1 MINLRRSKER
11 GFAEHGWLKSQHS
24 FSFANYHDPKHMGF
38 GPLRVINEDWVAG
51 GMGFQTHGHRDM
63 EIITYVMEGALAH
76 KDSMGNN
83 AVILPGEVQK
93 MTAGSGIMHSEFNHL
108 KDQTTHLYQIW
119 IEPNEFGLTPSYW
132 QKSFELELNK
142 EKFILVAS
150 RDGRDESILIHQD
163 ADLYLSRLKAGESF
177 EFLNKGNRKAWI
189 QMLRGKL
196 MINSIELETGDALSV
211 EEKESL
217 ILTAPEECEFMLFD
231 LP

>member
-63 EIITYVMEGALAH
+63 EIITYVMEGALSH
-76 KDSMGNN
+76 KDSMGNK

-93 MTAGSGIMHSEFNHL
+93 MTAGTGIMHSEFNYL

-119 IEPNEFGLTPSYW
+119 IEPNELGLTPSYW

-142 EKFILVAS
+142 ENFILVAS

-163 ADLYLSRLKAGESF
+163 ADLYLSRLKKGESIQY
-177 EFLNKGNRKAWI
+177 LNNANRKAWI
-189 QMLRGKL
+189 QMLKGRL
-196 MINSIELETGDALSV
+196 MINNIEIETGDALSV
-211 EEKESL
+211 EEKETL